1 MITCEI
7 AAAYTQCK
15 LKAHLLLCSGKKGTP
30 HEYISILEEES
41 KKNKEKY
48 LSSIKMKT
56 PEAKLYSPEEMKKGI
71 PTLLDA
77 NFTFGDL
84 EAYADV
90 LTKVEQGS
98 SQKRHNYIPT
108 IVVGTYK
115 ISKEQELLLGFT
127 GYVLSKLQKD
137 KAILGTIVGKGNKSH
152 IVKLGHL
159 YKEIESSL
167 IILRMWIS
175 SRTPESPPII
185 LNKHC
190 PLCPFREDCE
200 AKAIESD
207 HLSLLNKISTIK
219 QIKKYE
225 RKGIFTVNQLS
236 YLYRPRRQRKRSR
249 NPPSIKHSLELQALV
264 LRIRKIYLHSPPEL
278 LRNQTELF
286 LDIEGIPDRQ
296 SFYLIGLLICEKKNY
311 SYYTFWANDSIKDE
325 PQIWRHLVEIL
336 GKYIDCPIYH
346 YGNYEEKAIVI
357 LGKRYETETEGII
370 KRLVNVN
377 NYIYGNVYFPLRSNS
392 LKEIGRFIGASWSS
406 PFASGLQSLVWR
418 HHWEN
423 IHNLEYKQKLVIYN
437 QEDCQALKLLVDF
450 LSVIKERDDSLL
462 NIDCFIHS
470 KKSRNAKVK
479 NPLHHQL
486 ETILKFAHADY
497 EQNKISFRENNKDNE
512 GIQKT
517 PVRTKPLQEYRRVT
531 RVIQVPKAS
540 KCQKCGN
547 ENLQESKRKTERI
560 KVDLVFAKNSIRKS
574 IIKYWAPCAYCQ
586 KCKSYTKSTEFARNG
601 RPKIYGYGF
610 KIWIVYQRVTLRLPY
625 RNIIMAIEDMFN
637 EALAVNTLTDY
648 LQEVAYGYTQTENQT
663 VQKLLASPFLHV
675 DETPVNIDHINQN
688 IWVFTDGKHVVFKY
702 TETRDASFVHEFLA
716 AYEGVLVSDFYSGYD
731 SLNCKHQKCLV
742 HIIRDLNNDLW
753 SNPFDVELGNFVYEV
768 KDLLVP
774 LMEAIQKYGL
784 KKRNLNKFK
793 TAVDKFYIN
802 TIIDHSYKSDLC
814 VKYQERFIKYR
825 ESLFTFLEQDG
836 IPWHNNPA
844 ENALRAITLQLDIS
858 GVLHKSVLEEYLL
871 LLSIKQTCKFQNKS
885 FLKFLLSKGKDVD
898 SFKVFKSRKPIHERK
913 TKIETATV

>member
-296 SFYLIGLLICEKKNY
+296 SFYLIGLLICEKKNS

-517 PVRTKPLQEYRRVT
+517 PVRE
-531 RVIQVPKAS
+531 
-540 KCQKCGN
+540 
-547 ENLQESKRKTERI
+547 E
-560 KVDLVFAKNSIRKS
+560 IR
-574 IIKYWAPCAYCQ
+574 
-586 KCKSYTKSTEFARNG
+586 G
-601 RPKIYGYGF
+601 R
-610 KIWIVYQRVTLRLPY
+610 
-625 RNIIMAIEDMFN
+625 
-637 EALAVNTLTDY
+637 
-648 LQEVAYGYTQTENQT
+648 
-663 VQKLLASPFLHV
+663 S
-675 DETPVNIDHINQN
+675 
-688 IWVFTDGKHVVFKY
+688 
-702 TETRDASFVHEFLA
+702 
-716 AYEGVLVSDFYSGYD
+716 
-731 SLNCKHQKCLV
+731 
-742 HIIRDLNNDLW
+742 
-753 SNPFDVELGNFVYEV
+753 
-768 KDLLVP
+768 
-774 LMEAIQKYGL
+774 
-784 KKRNLNKFK
+784 
-793 TAVDKFYIN
+793 
-802 TIIDHSYKSDLC
+802 
-814 VKYQERFIKYR
+814 
-825 ESLFTFLEQDG
+825 
-836 IPWHNNPA
+836 
-844 ENALRAITLQLDIS
+844 
-858 GVLHKSVLEEYLL
+858 
-871 LLSIKQTCKFQNKS
+871 
-885 FLKFLLSKGKDVD
+885 
-898 SFKVFKSRKPIHERK
+898 
-913 TKIETATV
+913 